1 VRRLRSA
8 GCRVLFRPAA
18 LRYNPATIY
27 SHQSP
32 YIKENGAAFHRFDAV
47 WTPTTL
53 VLEPGGK
60 ERYRLEGY
68 LPRDEFAAQLTLG
81 LARVSLMQ
89 KKWVEAQQLYEEV
102 LKKYSKTVAAPEAV
116 YWRGV
121 CRTRATNDH
130 TVFAEVVKTLKE
142 QYPNSVWNKKAIPW
156 AG

>member
-1 VRRLRSA
+1 M
-8 GCRVLFRPAA
+8 
-18 LRYNPATIY
+18 
-27 SHQSP
+27 
-32 YIKENGAAFHRFDAV
+32 

-60 ERYRLEGY
+60 ERHRLEGY
-68 LPRDEFAAQLTLG
+68 LPKDEFAAQSTLG

-102 LKKYSKTVAAPEAV
+102 LKKYADTVAAPEAV

-121 CRTRATNDH
+121 CRYKATNDH

-142 QYPNSVWNKKAIPW
+142 QYPNSVWNKKAVPW